1 MRDPTWWLA
10 AGSVALLATGC
21 PTPPSAPAVADEAPP
36 VIEASGPA
44 RAQSG
49 PKPIGE
55 NDPEAQ
61 TCLAVANEAKPDT
74 PCRDEDPAAC
84 AAQCRAG
91 DPSACRT
98 FAGGLGDDEA
108 ACRTKLRR
116 LACDRDELAA
126 CTDLAAS
133 GATDDAAAL
142 AERACEGRYAR
153 GCWVWGLV
161 TDDETE
167 ALHPY
172 AAACELGDAEGCV
185 AAASQYNGGE
195 GVDRDQKT
203 GAQRLER
210 ACELGHLDACVD
222 LGLARVFGRGV
233 PRDVA
238 RARQL
243 LEQVCGLDGEGDGGR
258 SCATLAALSPQ
269 LATPTQGAPPIE
281 PLLER
286 SCEKGYLDG
295 CQTIA
300 HTHYSAGRFDQAVEA
315 ANKAIVARPDTWQLR
330 YARGLSLFNLGRFAE
345 AATDFEAL
353 CPLKQDLPYC
363 PLWLYA
369 ARERAGQDGKSGLR
383 ESLAKL
389 PNDEWPEPI
398 FRYHLG
404 RLSEA
409 GLLREARDPKPQR
422 QLEKECEA
430 YYYVAQQLLI
440 DGRDK
445 RAITMLHKTVETNIT
460 NFIEYTGAQAELA
473 RLGITR

>member
-1 MRDPTWWLA
+1 MRDRRWWIGTA
-10 AGSVALLATGC
+10 SIATLATGC
-21 PTPPSAPAVADEAPP
+21 SAPPAGPPVAADAPP
-36 VIEASGPA
+36 VIEASNPA
-44 RAQSG
+44 RARSG
-49 PKPIGE
+49 SEPIGDA
-55 NDPEAQ
+55 DPEAQ
-61 TCLAVANEAKPDT
+61 QCLAIGADAATDA
-74 PCRDEDPAAC
+74 PCRQEDPAAC
-84 AAQCRAG
+84 AARCRAG
-91 DPSACRT
+91 DASACRT
-98 FAGGLGDDEA
+98 FAGTLDDGEA

-116 LACDRDELAA
+116 LACDRQELAA

-161 TDDETE
+161 TEDEAKAVE
-167 ALHPY
+167 HY
-172 AAACELGDAEGCV
+172 DRACELGDAEGCV
-185 AAASQYNGGE
+185 AAAARYNGGE
-195 GVDRDQKT
+195 GVDRNPQT
-203 GAQRLER
+203 GAERLER

-222 LGLARVFGRGV
+222 LGLARMFGRGV

-243 LEQVCGLDGEGDGGR
+243 FEQVCGLDGEGDGGR

-269 LATPTQGAPPIE
+269 LATSAQGAPPVE

-295 CQTIA
+295 CQTVA
-300 HTHYSAGRFDQAVEA
+300 HTHYSAGRFDEAVAA
-315 ANKAIVARPDTWQLR
+315 ANKAIGARPDTWQLR

-345 AATDFEAL
+345 AIADFERL
-353 CPLKQDLPYC
+353 CPMKKDLPYC

-369 ARERAGQDGKSGLR
+369 ARERSGQDGKPGLE
-383 ESLAKL
+383 ESLAAL
-389 PNDEWPEPI
+389 PNDDWPQPVY
-398 FRYHLG
+398 RYHLG
-404 RLSEA
+404 RLSEPR
-409 GLLREARDPKPQR
+409 LLRDARDPKPQR

-430 YYYVAQQLLI
+430 YYYVAQQLFI

-445 RAITMLHKTVETNIT
+445 RAVAMLEKTVGTNIT

-473 RLGITR
+473 RLGITP